1 MPKTKLQEVCFT
13 VLMVLVMVY
22 VMICYNIAQNM
33 GGMSNYVFLSAFHEL
48 WFMGP
53 IAFIIDFFLVSHLA
67 FRGARCIVN
76 PEKENPFH
84 FVLAISCT
92 SVAIMCPIMSLI
104 ATILFKHAGR
114 ELIAVWVQTTVIN
127 FPMAF
132 FLQIFYAG
140 PLVRLI
146 FKKTL
151 EIYGKHIINQ

>member
-84 FVLAISCT
+84 FVLAISCI

-151 EIYGKHIINQ
+151 KIYGKHIIKK